1 MNKKKSELKSG
12 KTANI
17 EVKKAKYENFYDL
30 KLCAE
35 EFLGFISNFKKKF
48 FNDKLSVLIAYYN
61 KTLAGVLVAEDKS
74 YKVDSIE
81 RILPMMCIHLVY
93 VSKAFRNRR
102 IGTFLLRSFIKDQKE
117 TGIASVFA
125 KIPKK
130 YKKGIKFY
138 LGNEFYVIN
147 RMKNKI
153 FLKKELWNDY
163 GIKKC
168 HLIGTSLNDIFT

>member
-1 MNKKKSELKSG
+1 
-12 KTANI
+12 
-17 EVKKAKYENFYDL
+17 
-30 KLCAE
+30 
-35 EFLGFISNFKKKF
+35 
-48 FNDKLSVLIAYYN
+48 
-61 KTLAGVLVAEDKS
+61 
-74 YKVDSIE
+74 
-81 RILPMMCIHLVY
+81 
-93 VSKAFRNRR
+93 
-102 IGTFLLRSFIKDQKE
+102 QKE